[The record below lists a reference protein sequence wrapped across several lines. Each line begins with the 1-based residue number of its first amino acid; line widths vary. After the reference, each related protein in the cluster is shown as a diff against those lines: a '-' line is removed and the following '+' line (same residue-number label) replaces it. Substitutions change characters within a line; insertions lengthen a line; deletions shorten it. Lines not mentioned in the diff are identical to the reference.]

1 MEQTDRTAIRNLI
14 FGTAIGIILS
24 RFAIGSILMTV
35 PVLLVCPGI
44 RNTAYKVLSFAA
56 MLAGVLVWTLIQQ
69 RTLIGTEYWP
79 FIILSLYTPVSM
91 IIGSA
96 VWTVGG
102 SYSRSSMRKFF
113 WAAIP
118 VFVMGLALAF
128 YFASEKSS
136 LVRYELANGIIA
148 IFPTDYLSVDF
159 SSMVMNVVNTMAL
172 FFAPAVVLG
181 LALPIVIADVNVNRF
196 DEDWQYDFANM
207 KLPDPYVWV
216 FFASWAVAL
225 VSNWVEA
232 VPTWILI
239 LGWNV
244 ALTMT
249 VLYMVVGVSI
259 LVAFARRRTAAITAG
274 RIVFTVVLLC
284 IIPVLNVI
292 MYIGLPLLGVLETW
306 IAFRSD
312 N

>member
-1 MEQTDRTAIRNLI
+1 
-14 FGTAIGIILS
+14 
-24 RFAIGSILMTV
+24 MTV

-232 VPTWILI
+232 VPTWILV

-306 IAFRSD
+306 IAFRSE